1 MGGEERASEHFMKVN
16 GCNYAEY
23 RKALDEAT
31 ADPIIPHILWVVN
44 AQTTIYCGFC
54 LFQGAVQSSIDY
66 PAGVCQD
73 LRRKFF
79 YESKANEAVDFEDR
93 VTETQIAE
101 IVEDIASRHRTR
113 MLVEQIQDLVEEHL
127 MELRKYPLMKAYI
140 LYRYER
146 ALVRKANTTD
156 DSILSLIKNDNKD
169 VMLQTHFHKTR
180 LCRVVKRVAESYVAL
195 LYILLFR
202 LSLRNSRVSQT
213 HLRLRRKQLP

>member
-1 MGGEERASEHFMKVN
+1 MVWALTTHKICGIINTEPFLRQAQKENDMKVIKRD
-16 GCNYAEY
+16 GSTAEFD
-23 RKALDEAT
+23 KNK
-31 ADPIIPHILWVVN
+31 ILV
-44 AQTTIYCGFC
+44 AI
-54 LFQGAVQSSIDY
+54 
-66 PAGVCQD
+66 
-73 LRRKFF
+73 
-79 YESKANEAVDFEDR
+79 SKANEAVDFEDR

-169 VMLQTHFHKTR
+169 VM
-180 LCRVVKRVAESYVAL
+180 EE
-195 LYILLFR
+195 
-202 LSLRNSRVSQT
+202 NSNKNARTASTQRDLIAGEV
-213 HLRLRRKQLP
+213 

>member
-1 MGGEERASEHFMKVN
+1 MVWALTTHKICGIINTEPFLRQAQKENDMKVIKRD
-16 GCNYAEY
+16 GSTAEFD
-23 RKALDEAT
+23 KNK
-31 ADPIIPHILWVVN
+31 ILV
-44 AQTTIYCGFC
+44 AI
-54 LFQGAVQSSIDY
+54 
-66 PAGVCQD
+66 
-73 LRRKFF
+73 
-79 YESKANEAVDFEDR
+79 SKANEAVDFEDR

-169 VMLQTHFHKTR
+169 VKIGRAH
-180 LCRVVKRVAESYVAL
+180 V
-195 LYILLFR
+195 
-202 LSLRNSRVSQT
+202 
-213 HLRLRRKQLP
+213 